1 MAARGGTNPVTAGPV
16 TAGPVTAGP
25 VTAGPVTAGPV
36 TAGPVASSPVT
47 PGPVTAGS
55 VTAGSVA
62 SGPII
67 SATDLRVSYSG
78 REVLHGLTF
87 DVRRGETLVI
97 IGGSG
102 SGKSTMLRTLVG
114 LEKPSS
120 GQVRIAGVDIAKAR
134 DREMDAIRKRI
145 GLAFQGGAL
154 IGSLSVGAN
163 IALPLLEHTTLEPS
177 TIEVMVRIKL
187 EQVGLSGFENYSP
200 SQLSGGMKKRAA
212 FARAMALDPEILF
225 FDEPSAGLDPITA
238 AGIDDLILN
247 LKKAYSLSMVVVT
260 HELASAFLIADRIIL
275 IDHGNILAIGAAEE
289 VRNSRQPRVRQF
301 LDRVADSTQD
311 DKVDLRMFTEGIGRD

>member
-1 MAARGGTNPVTAGPV
+1 MTAPEAIV
-16 TAGPVTAGP
+16 
-25 VTAGPVTAGPV
+25 
-36 TAGPVASSPVT
+36 
-47 PGPVTAGS
+47 S
-55 VTAGSVA
+55 VSN
-62 SGPII
+62 
-67 SATDLRVSYSG
+67 LRVDYGS

-87 DVRRGETLVI
+87 EVRRGETLVV

-114 LEKPSS
+114 LERPSS
-120 GQVRIAGVDIAKAR
+120 GEVRIKGIDIAKAGA
-134 DREMDAIRKRI
+134 REMDGIRKRI

-154 IGSLSVGAN
+154 IGSLSVGGN
-163 IALPLLEHTTLEPS
+163 ISLPLLEHTVLERS

-187 EQVGLSGFENYSP
+187 EQVGLSGFENFSP
-200 SQLSGGMKKRAA
+200 SELSGGMRKRAA

-247 LKKAYSLSMVVVT
+247 LKKAYALSMVVVT

-275 IDHGNILAIGAAEE
+275 IDRGSIVAMGRVEE
-289 VRNSRQPRVRQF
+289 VRNSEQPRVRQF
-301 LDRVADSTQD
+301 LDRIADSTRD
-311 DKVDLRMFTEGIGRD
+311 DKVDHMRMFTEGIR

>member
-1 MAARGGTNPVTAGPV
+1 MTAAEAIV
-16 TAGPVTAGP
+16 
-25 VTAGPVTAGPV
+25 
-36 TAGPVASSPVT
+36 
-47 PGPVTAGS
+47 S
-55 VTAGSVA
+55 VSN
-62 SGPII
+62 
-67 SATDLRVSYSG
+67 LRVDYGS

-87 DVRRGETLVI
+87 EVRRGETLVV

-114 LEKPSS
+114 LERPSS
-120 GQVRIAGVDIAKAR
+120 GEVRIKGVDITKAGA
-134 DREMDAIRKRI
+134 REMDGIRKRI

-154 IGSLSVGAN
+154 IGSMSLGGN
-163 IALPLLEHTTLEPS
+163 ISLPLLEHTTLEPS

-212 FARAMALDPEILF
+212 LARAMALDPEILF

-238 AGIDDLILN
+238 AGIDDLILS
-247 LKKAYSLSMVVVT
+247 LKKAYALSMVVVT

-275 IDHGNILAIGAAEE
+275 LDRGNIVAMGPVEE
-289 VRNSRQPRVRQF
+289 VKNSQLPRVRQF
-301 LDRVADSTQD
+301 LDRIADSAQD
-311 DKVDLRMFTEGIGRD
+311 DDVDHLRMFTEGIR

>member
-1 MAARGGTNPVTAGPV
+1 MAAPSAPD
-16 TAGPVTAGP
+16 
-25 VTAGPVTAGPV
+25 
-36 TAGPVASSPVT
+36 
-47 PGPVTAGS
+47 
-55 VTAGSVA
+55 
-62 SGPII
+62 PII
-67 SATDLRVSYSG
+67 SVSGLRVRFG
-78 REVLHGLTF
+78 DREVLHGLTF
-87 DVRRGETLVI
+87 DVRHGETLVV

-102 SGKSTMLRTLVG
+102 SGKSTLLRTLVG

-120 GQVRIAGVDIAKAR
+120 GEVRIKGVDITRAKP
-134 DREMDAIRKRI
+134 REMDAIRKRI

-154 IGSLSVGAN
+154 IGSLSVGEN
-163 IALPLLEHTTLEPS
+163 IGLPLVEHTKLGRS

-212 FARAMALDPEILF
+212 FARALALDPEILF

-247 LKKAYSLSMVVVT
+247 LKKAYALSMVVVT

-275 IDHGNILAIGAAEE
+275 IDRGSIVAMGPVEE
-289 VRNSRQPRVRQF
+289 VRSSQQPRVRQF
-301 LDRVADSTQD
+301 LDRIADSTED
-311 DKVDLRMFTEGIGRD
+311 DKVDHLRMFTEGIG